1 MLTEN
6 IPAGWEKEEKAEDMK
21 GAISA
26 RELPRDGLTGL
37 TLHSEKRD
45 PNPIVREQAQKSG
58 SRKRKSNQ
66 IVYHLIPLL
75 ALVIYKVS
83 PGNGTKTA

>member
-6 IPAGWEKEEKAEDMK
+6 FPAGWEKEEKAEDMK

-26 RELPRDGLTGL
+26 RELPRDGL
-37 TLHSEKRD
+37 KRWTYGA
-45 PNPIVREQAQKSG
+45 NPSQQKEGPQSHKNRLRRVVPG
-58 SRKRKSNQ
+58 KSKSNK

-75 ALVIYKVS
+75 ALVIYLI
-83 PGNGTKTA
+83 